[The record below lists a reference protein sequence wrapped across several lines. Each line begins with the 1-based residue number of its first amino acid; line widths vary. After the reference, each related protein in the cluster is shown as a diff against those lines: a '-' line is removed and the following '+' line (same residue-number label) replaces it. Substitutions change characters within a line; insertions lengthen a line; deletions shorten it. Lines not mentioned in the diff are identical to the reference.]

1 MTTFMLLGSTGEPY
15 DVVTDID
22 EVSTRCIIEA
32 LENEGILPKYQKP
45 GSSNFNFNV
54 LKGVIGEEEIV
65 ITVNA
70 PNEISIMRC
79 REQ

>member
-1 MTTFMLLGSTGEPY
+1 MTNFMLLGGFGEPY
-15 DVVTDID
+15 DVVTDVD

-32 LENEGILPKYQKP
+32 LESEGILPKYQEP
-45 GSSNFNFNV
+45 GDSNFNFNV

-70 PNEISIMRC
+70 PNEISIMKC
-79 REQ
+79 RA